1 MFDADRMPP
10 AGPAD
15 PAVDP
20 QSSVARLCA
29 IYDPL
34 LTDAD
39 FSLSPRAEQELKG
52 LAAIFDLDPARPS
65 AEVWVDLRAVLTRHS
80 PTRREQ
86 TAAADDR
93 SLSLTLMVVEDDP
106 EMAADL
112 TDVLTEAGH
121 RVIGPFHSAEA
132 AEVSAAL
139 HPVDLAL
146 LDVNLSGR
154 QSGVALARTLKD
166 RWGVA
171 SLFLSGDVTATAR
184 DADQAEAILIKP
196 YGGREVLDAVARV
209 WRAIEARR

>member
-1 MFDADRMPP
+1 MFDADRIPP
-10 AGPAD
+10 DGHAD

-20 QSSVARLCA
+20 QSSVARLCV

-39 FSLSPRAEQELKG
+39 FALSPRAEQELKG
-52 LAAIFDLDPARPS
+52 LAGIFDLDPSRPS

-80 PTRREQ
+80 PIRREQ
-86 TAAADDR
+86 PAPADEG
-93 SLSLTLMVVEDDP
+93 SLSLTLMVVEDEP
-106 EMAADL
+106 EIAADL
-112 TDVLTEAGH
+112 TEILTEAGH

-146 LDVNLSGR
+146 LDVNLSGP
-154 QSGVALARTLKD
+154 QSGIALARTLKD

-184 DADQAEAILIKP
+184 DADRAEAILIKP